1 MSSSNAGPAQSNKP
15 TDLNHLLLIVHK
27 PGTENETWDHALN
40 EFISLD
46 GRQSQIRAAGDF
58 DYQAFRNTLF
68 GDISISRNDTLYT
81 RSQFVNIENED
92 TFANCLTQVQNRDNT
107 VPIHNLYKLPHLELW
122 PTDVPGRLRPRRG
135 APPRQPQGSTSNQ
148 PQGSTPNPENSDR
161 VRNPPSIDR
170 PVDDQVEPER
180 DPEDPD
186 PDKSGSTDKDY
197 DDGHTLLDTLVPLG
211 DANDDEWKQVCKFFS
226 CKETDRRIEVLGISL
241 ALLPY
246 QAYAVWRVFKQVATD
261 NIRSYMIGDAP
272 GLGKTGTSL
281 TIAVIFAMLKTT
293 YEEVRKERRTNNP
306 KNHLPEIGDE
316 KVCPTQGRRILCP
329 CVQGGL
335 SYDIV
340 RALDDFPTIICS
352 PPGLIRQWV
361 QEAEKWIDHSP
372 YSPSRKINVFPHH
385 HELGLLSL
393 EIRKNIAG
401 ILPPMGE
408 ETSIINPK
416 LNSSSTI
423 VVLSSKGIVPFENLF
438 GVVRPIA
445 STKRRKQTKTLNSL
459 GSSLMFFDEYH
470 NYKGSKNVLT
480 EPFQVL
486 HRMKQRLRLPPM
498 AIGLSASLRQG
509 PIFFRP
515 FVVYAFH
522 SATTPQAEIGG
533 LKPGE
538 LEKYCTDFD
547 YLVNNPERSNMTER
561 QRRDHAPRQERVA
574 TFLRNF
580 LPQMVL
586 ARKRGTIFRGR
597 RIAAQDAPVNE
608 IRLDMPQGQTRT
620 TFEAMSA
627 RVKRYINT
635 RYNEEYKNWVD
646 GGSEGNPPDKAR
658 FYHQTV
664 DGMSNDYRNR
674 NSREW
679 EILTKASC
687 FPYVA
692 YLVNSGLVDNDDL
705 LVNRINAR
713 ATPISRLLD
722 PTRLFDPSQTPESRR
737 DTIRVIDEI
746 LDQSPF
752 PAHLV
757 TLRNQSPKI
766 RWVEGRIDELL
777 RIARQPRDSVNVIQ
791 GFGPPP
797 PDGTNIRHALVLSQ
811 APVSAF
817 ISFMVLWDSFRNAIL
832 QGRLVIQ
839 YAHSGVKQK
848 PRADIA
854 AYMQQDCEGRRPV
867 KVLVSTTEIFGE
879 GFNLQRVNTA
889 IITEVGGSYEKQR
902 QAFGRV
908 DRTGQTMRP
917 LLYQLYDQE
926 NLCERVRRLRNQT
939 RRTIAESGQDERD
952 DGDPGIIDLIDR

>member
-27 PGTENETWDHALN
+27 SDTENETWDHALN

-46 GRQSQIRAAGDF
+46 GRQSQIRDVRDF
-58 DYQAFRNTLF
+58 DYQAFRNALF
-68 GDISISRNDTLYT
+68 DDINIPQNDTLYT
-81 RSQFVNIENED
+81 RSQFENIKNED
-92 TFANCLTQVQNRDNT
+92 TFANCLTQVQNGDNA

-122 PTDVPGRLRPRRG
+122 STDVPDRPQPRRS
-135 APPRQPQGSTSNQ
+135 APPREPQGSTS
-148 PQGSTPNPENSDR
+148 NPENSDR
-161 VRNPPSIDR
+161 VRISPPIDR
-170 PVDDQVEPER
+170 PVDEQVEPER

-197 DDGHTLLDTLVPLG
+197 DDGHTFLETLAPLG

-226 CKETDRRIEVLGISL
+226 CKETDKRIKVLGISL

-293 YEEVRKERRTNNP
+293 YHEVRKERRTKNL
-306 KNHLPEIGDE
+306 KNHLPEIGD
-316 KVCPTQGRRILCP
+316 KNVCPTQGRRILCP

-372 YSPSRKINVFPHH
+372 YSPSREINVFPHH

-393 EIRKNIAG
+393 ETRNRIAG
-401 ILPPMGE
+401 ILPRVGE
-408 ETSIINPK
+408 ETSIVKPK

-423 VVLSSKGIVPFENLF
+423 VVLSSKGTVPFENLF

-445 STKRRKQTKTLNSL
+445 STKRVRQTKTLNTL

-470 NYKGSKNVLT
+470 NYKGSKNSLT
-480 EPFQVL
+480 EPFLVL

-509 PIFFRP
+509 PTFFRP

-538 LEKYCTDFD
+538 LDRHCTDFD

-561 QRRDHAPRQERVA
+561 QRREQEPRQERVA

-586 ARKRGTIFRGR
+586 ARKRGRIFRGR
-597 RIAAQDAPVNE
+597 RIAAPDAPVKE

-620 TFEAMSA
+620 TFETMSA
-627 RVKRYINT
+627 RVKSYINA
-635 RYNEEYKNWVD
+635 RYNDEYETWVNE
-646 GGSEGNPPDKAR
+646 GSEGNPPDRAR
-658 FYHQTV
+658 LYHRTV
-664 DGMSNDYRNR
+664 DGMSNDHR

-692 YLVNSGLVDNDDL
+692 HLAYNNLVHNNDL
-705 LVNRINAR
+705 LVSRINAR

-737 DTIRVIDEI
+737 RLRGDTIRLIDQF
-746 LDQSPF
+746 LNQSPF
-752 PAHLV
+752 SAHLV
-757 TLRNQSPKI
+757 TLREQSPKI
-766 RWVEGRIDELL
+766 RWVERRITELL
-777 RIARQPRDSVNVIQ
+777 RIALKPQDSVEVIQ
-791 GFGPPP
+791 DFGPPP

-817 ISFMVLWDSFRNAIL
+817 ISFMVLWDSFRRDIRR
-832 QGRLVIQ
+832 GRLVLQ

-854 AYMQQDCEGRRPV
+854 AYMQQDCEGGHPV
-867 KVLVSTTEIFGE
+867 KVLVSTAEIFGE

-889 IITEVGGSYEKQR
+889 IVTEIGGSYEKQR

-917 LLYQLYDQE
+917 LLYQLYDQQ
-926 NLCERVRRLRNQT
+926 NLCERVKRLRNQT
-939 RRTIAESGQDERD
+939 RRRIAESGQDEGG
-952 DGDPGIIDLIDR
+952 DGDPGILDLIDG